1 MDTGHPVPLGE
12 QGEICVRG
20 YQTMR
25 GYYEMPRETAATIDP
40 DGWLHMGDI
49 GSMDA
54 RGFLKVTGRVK
65 DMIIRGGMNLY
76 PAEIEAALQD
86 HPAIE
91 TAAVIGIPDDRWGE
105 QVGAVLRVRAGHDRP
120 AIADLTEFL
129 RGQIAP
135 HKCPAYWSFTDAM
148 PMTPSGKIQKFILR
162 DQATQGTLLFDQ
174 ARPTAP
180 ASS

>member
-1 MDTGHPVPLGE
+1 
-12 QGEICVRG
+12 
-20 YQTMR
+20 
-25 GYYEMPRETAATIDP
+25 
-40 DGWLHMGDI
+40 
-49 GSMDA
+49 MDA

-105 QVGAVLRVRAGHDRP
+105 QVGAVLRIRLGHDRP
-120 AIADLTEFL
+120 AIPALTEFL
-129 RGQIAP
+129 HTQLAP
-135 HKCPAYWSFTDAM
+135 HKCPAYWSFTDTM

-162 DQATQGTLLFDQ
+162 DQAAQGTLPFTQ
-174 ARPTAP
+174 SRPTAP